1 MRITCYYSE
10 YSDMGYI
17 YLKPPKIQYD
27 EYKLSKNEITK
38 YVDSD
43 QLNIPYITDLEIASY
58 LDKMTFAVNTFKA
71 DHEERYD
78 TEYGNDMDEQ
88 GYIIG
93 IELNLNHERF
103 IELIKNE
110 AFKLIK
116 TVWRNNQY
124 HLITFDHLENVFKQ
138 GNIIYKLTDQ
148 EDAFVIVQLVEP
160 EKLGYQ
166 YSDSKDR
173 HPIALFKALISA
185 RDDIYPPEYL
195 CKEEFFLQRD

>member
-1 MRITCYYSE
+1 M
-10 YSDMGYI
+10 
-17 YLKPPKIQYD
+17 KPPKIQYD